1 MKGRVVLG
9 FIEIG
14 QRLLLAVIMS
24 GAIGFDREFKSR
36 PAGMRTHILVC
47 VGATMIA
54 LLQAEIFIDTISQIS
69 ATPELASALKIDQT
83 RLIAQ
88 VVSGIGFL
96 GAGTII
102 VTKRSVAGLTT
113 AASLWT
119 VACLGLTIGMGYYEL
134 AFIGFIVIQATLSL
148 LKKVINVPS
157 IKNLEVKYVHKIET
171 KEFINDY
178 FVSHKVAVKDINV
191 SVDNLNNRRIY
202 TNIYTIEIPKEYNIY
217 ELIEE
222 LSAHENVR
230 KIKLIDL

>member
-1 MKGRVVLG
+1 MG
-9 FIEIG
+9 FLEIG

-54 LLQAEIFIDTISQIS
+54 LLQAEIFLDTVTMIGKN
-69 ATPELASALKIDQT
+69 PEMASAFRIDQT

-102 VTKRSVAGLTT
+102 VTKRAVAGLTT

-119 VACLGLTIGMGYYEL
+119 VACLGLTIGMGYYDL
-134 AFIGFIVIQATLSL
+134 AFIGFVVIQATLSL
-148 LKKVINVPS
+148 LKKLINVPS
-157 IKNLEVKYVHKIET
+157 IKNLEVKYVHKVET
-171 KEFINDY
+171 KEFINEY
-178 FVSHKVAVKDINV
+178 FIEHQVEVKDTNV
-191 SVDNLNNRRIY
+191 SVENLNNRRIY
-202 TNIYTIEIPKEYNIY
+202 TNVYTIEIPKEYNIY

-222 LSAHENVR
+222 LSAHDNVR

>member
-1 MKGRVVLG
+1 MG
-9 FIEIG
+9 FLEIG

-54 LLQAEIFIDTISQIS
+54 LLQAEIFLDTVTMIGKN
-69 ATPELASALKIDQT
+69 PEMASAFRIDQT

-102 VTKRSVAGLTT
+102 VTKRAVAGLTT

-119 VACLGLTIGMGYYEL
+119 VAC
-134 AFIGFIVIQATLSL
+134 
-148 LKKVINVPS
+148 
-157 IKNLEVKYVHKIET
+157 
-171 KEFINDY
+171 
-178 FVSHKVAVKDINV
+178 
-191 SVDNLNNRRIY
+191 
-202 TNIYTIEIPKEYNIY
+202 
-217 ELIEE
+217 
-222 LSAHENVR
+222 
-230 KIKLIDL
+230 

>member
-1 MKGRVVLG
+1 MS

-14 QRLLLAVIMS
+14 QRLLIAVIMS
-24 GAIGFDREFKSR
+24 GLIGFDREFKSR

-54 LLQAEIFIDTISQIS
+54 ILQAELYLNAIEQIVKD
-69 ATPELASALKIDQT
+69 PVLANAIKIDQT

-119 VACLGLTIGMGYYEL
+119 VACLGLVIGMGYYEL
-134 AFIGFIVIQATLSL
+134 AFIGFIVIQSTLSL
-148 LKKVINVPS
+148 LKKIIVVPS
-157 IKNLEVKYVHKIET
+157 IKNLEVKYVHRSET
-171 KEFINDY
+171 KEFIIEY
-178 FVSHKVAVKDINV
+178 FLEHKVEVKDTNV
-191 SVDNLNNRRIY
+191 SVEILNSRRVY
-202 TNIYTIEIPKEYNIY
+202 TNIYTIEIPKNYNIY

-230 KIKLIDL
+230 KIKLLDL

>member
-1 MKGRVVLG
+1 MDFL
-9 FIEIG
+9 EIG
-14 QRLLLAVIMS
+14 QRLLLAVVMS

-54 LLQAEIFIDTISQIS
+54 LLQAQIYSDALDTI
-69 ATPELASALKIDQT
+69 ASNPNMANAIKIDQT

-119 VACLGLTIGMGYYEL
+119 VACLGLTVGMGYYEL
-134 AFIGFIVIQATLSL
+134 AFVGFVVIQATLSL
-148 LKKVINVPS
+148 LKKVIVVPS
-157 IKNLEVKYVHKIET
+157 IKNLEIKYVHRAET
-171 KEFINDY
+171 KEFIIDY
-178 FVSHKVAVKDINV
+178 FEKNKVEVKDTNV
-191 SVDNLNNRRIY
+191 SVEILNNRRVY
-202 TNIYTIEIPKEYNIY
+202 TNIYTIEIPKNYNLY

-230 KIKLIDL
+230 KIKLLDL

>member
-1 MKGRVVLG
+1 MG
-9 FIEIG
+9 FLEIG

-54 LLQAEIFIDTISQIS
+54 LLQAEIFLDTVTMIGKN
-69 ATPELASALKIDQT
+69 PEMASAFRIDQT

-102 VTKRSVAGLTT
+102 VTKRAVAGLTT

-119 VACLGLTIGMGYYEL
+119 VACLGLTIGMGYYDL
-134 AFIGFIVIQATLSL
+134 AFIGFVVIQATLSL
-148 LKKVINVPS
+148 LKK
-157 IKNLEVKYVHKIET
+157 
-171 KEFINDY
+171 
-178 FVSHKVAVKDINV
+178 
-191 SVDNLNNRRIY
+191 
-202 TNIYTIEIPKEYNIY
+202 
-217 ELIEE
+217 
-222 LSAHENVR
+222 LSMYHQ
-230 KIKLIDL
+230 